1 MADNEAAGDLIDRF
15 GSARQPERAAVH
27 ERPPG
32 VSDDAVAAV
41 GKVSEALEAV
51 EDARGHLYA
60 FHRLSGT
67 ADRIL
72 ADALTALSSA
82 GFEPLSRQVSKV
94 LLGRDVLPG
103 QWTFQIVEAYDDQY
117 WSVFRAVERLVR
129 DEIVAG
135 TPHVFEAEMK
145 HREQGGG

>member
-1 MADNEAAGDLIDRF
+1 M
-15 GSARQPERAAVH
+15 VH

-32 VSDDAVAAV
+32 VGDDAVAAV
-41 GKVSEALEAV
+41 GKLTEALEAV
-51 EDARGHLYA
+51 EAARGHLYA

-72 ADALTALSSA
+72 ADAVTALSNA
-82 GFEPLSRQVSKV
+82 GFEALSQQVSKV

-103 QWTFQIVEAYDDQY
+103 QWSFQIVEAYDDQY
-117 WSVFRAVERLVR
+117 WSVFRAAESLVR
-129 DEIVAG
+129 EEILAG

-145 HREQGGG
+145 HREQGG